1 VHAIAAKRLPRKKLI
16 IAFSYCYIL
25 SFLIFIYS
33 IRYKGKHPF
42 YRILPVRSFK
52 RCDRQFNQN
61 IVPSFFMLYYG
72 RLTER
77 VPFID
82 ERGFQFPF
90 LSRLCPY
97 WRFYE
102 GTIYPELTL
111 PVVPGTCCGRV
122 TGVRARKIIKPN
134 PKRFRSRFITPYF
147 CSGIPGCIRL

>member
-1 VHAIAAKRLPRKKLI
+1 AAKRLPRKKLI

-61 IVPSFFMLYYG
+61 IVPSFFKRTHG
-72 RLTER
+72 RFTER
-77 VPFID
+77 IPFID

-90 LSRLCPY
+90 LSRLSPY

-102 GTIYPELTL
+102 RSEEHTSELQ
-111 PVVPGTCCGRV
+111 
-122 TGVRARKIIKPN
+122 
-134 PKRFRSRFITPYF
+134 SRE
-147 CSGIPGCIRL
+147 